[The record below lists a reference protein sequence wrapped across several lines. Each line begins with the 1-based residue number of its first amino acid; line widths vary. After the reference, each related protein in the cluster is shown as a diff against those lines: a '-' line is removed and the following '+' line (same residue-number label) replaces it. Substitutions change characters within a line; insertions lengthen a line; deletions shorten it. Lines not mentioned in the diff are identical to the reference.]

1 MLLKQNID
9 MELTYII
16 QIALGGVLLGGIY
29 GLLSLGMS
37 LNLGLLNIMNLAH
50 GSFLILGALTGYG
63 LSTGLGLPP
72 LLGLI
77 IVPLLLGG
85 LGRFLYPLL
94 IAPLSRREPSRAFV
108 SFLLITL
115 GLAFI
120 LEEVTA
126 SVLTHPLI
134 SLQAGFETWQWK
146 RLILSPLALLL
157 FLVLSGVIFVLA
169 YFLFRTDMG
178 RSLRAVPQDP
188 EGALFI
194 GIPLQKTK
202 AWAWSLGLGAAG
214 LAGVFWILLFPVP
227 PFMGLKL
234 TVMSILMVMA
244 VGPGHIPWAIGAGFF
259 WGIME
264 STGSAVL
271 GPQWG
276 ILIPLLIFLG
286 LLSFFPN
293 GLRGSR

>member
-1 MLLKQNID
+1 
-9 MELTYII
+9 MELTFII
-16 QIALGGVLLGGIY
+16 QAALGGVLLGGIY

-63 LSTGLGLPP
+63 LSAGLGLPP
-72 LLGLI
+72 FVGLI
-77 IVPLLLGG
+77 LVPLLFGG
-85 LGRFLYPLL
+85 LGGVLYLLL
-94 IAPLSRREPSRAFV
+94 IAPLSRREPARAF
-108 SFLLITL
+108 SAFLLITL

-120 LEEVTA
+120 LEEATA
-126 SVLTHPLI
+126 SILTHPLI
-134 SLQAGFETWQWK
+134 GLQSGLETWHWK
-146 RLILSPLALLL
+146 RLTLSPLALLL
-157 FLVLSGVIFVLA
+157 FLVLFGVILFLA
-169 YFLFRTDMG
+169 YFLYKTDQG
-178 RSLRAVPQDP
+178 RSLRAVSQDL

-194 GIPLQKTK
+194 GIPIQKDK
-202 AWAWSLGLGAAG
+202 ARAWSLGLAAAG
-214 LAGVFWILLFPVP
+214 LAGVFWILLFPVT

-244 VGPGHIPWAIGAGFF
+244 VGPGHILWAIGAGFL

-276 ILIPLLIFLG
+276 ILIPLMIYLG
-286 LLSFFPN
+286 LVSFFPE
-293 GLRGSR
+293 GLSRSR

>member
-1 MLLKQNID
+1 
-9 MELTYII
+9 MELTFII
-16 QIALGGVLLGGIY
+16 QVALGGVLLGGIY

-63 LSTGLGLPP
+63 LSAGLGFPP

-77 IVPLLLGG
+77 IVPLLFGG
-85 LGRFLYPLL
+85 LGGVLYPLL
-94 IAPLSRREPSRAFV
+94 IAPLAGRDPSRAFV
-108 SFLLITL
+108 SFLIVTL

-120 LEEVTA
+120 LEEVTT
-126 SVLTHPLI
+126 SILTHPLI
-134 SLQAGFETWQWK
+134 GLHSGFETWHWK
-146 RLILSPLALLL
+146 GLTLSPLTLIIFSVLSAVIL
-157 FLVLSGVIFVLA
+157 FLTF
-169 YFLFRTDMG
+169 FLFRTDLG
-178 RSLRAVPQDP
+178 RSLRAVPQDL

-194 GIPLQKTK
+194 GIPLNKTK

-214 LAGVFWILLFPVP
+214 LAGVFWILLFPVT

-244 VGPGHIPWAIGAGFF
+244 VGPGHIPRAIGAGFF
-259 WGIME
+259 WGILE
-264 STGSAVL
+264 STGSAVF

-276 ILIPLLIFLG
+276 ILVPLMVYLG
-286 LLSFFPN
+286 LLSFFPQ
-293 GLRGSR
+293 GLRRSG

>member
-1 MLLKQNID
+1 
-9 MELTYII
+9 
-16 QIALGGVLLGGIY
+16 
-29 GLLSLGMS
+29 MS

-63 LSTGLGLPP
+63 LSAGLGLPP

-94 IAPLSRREPSRAFV
+94 IAPLSRREPSWAFV

-115 GLAFI
+115 GLAFV

-157 FLVLSGVIFVLA
+157 FLVLSGVILFLA
-169 YFLFRTDMG
+169 YFLFRTDLG
-178 RSLRAVPQDP
+178 RSLRAVPQDL

-194 GIPLQKTK
+194 GISLQKTK

-214 LAGVFWILLFPVP
+214 LAGVFWILLFPVT

-244 VGPGHIPWAIGAGFF
+244 VGPGHIPRAIGAGFF
-259 WGIME
+259 WGLME

-276 ILIPLLIFLG
+276 ILIPLMIFLS
-286 LLSFFPN
+286 LLSFFPD

>member
-1 MLLKQNID
+1 
-9 MELTYII
+9 MELIFII
-16 QIALGGVLLGGIY
+16 QIVLGGVLLGGIY

-63 LSTGLGLPP
+63 LSAGLGLSP

-85 LGRFLYPLL
+85 LGRSLYPLL

-108 SFLLITL
+108 SSLLITL

-126 SVLTHPLI
+126 TVLTHPLI

-146 RLILSPLALLL
+146 RLILSPLSLLL
-157 FLVLSGVIFVLA
+157 FLVLSGVVLFLA

-214 LAGVFWILLFPVP
+214 LAGVFWILLFPVT

-234 TVMSILMVMA
+234 TVMSIMMVMA
-244 VGPGHIPWAIGAGFF
+244 VGPGHIPRAIGAGFF
-259 WGIME
+259 WGLME

-276 ILIPLLIFLG
+276 LLIPLLIFLG

-293 GLRGSR
+293 GLRRSG

>member
-1 MLLKQNID
+1 M
-9 MELTYII
+9 
-16 QIALGGVLLGGIY
+16 
-29 GLLSLGMS
+29 
-37 LNLGLLNIMNLAH
+37 
-50 GSFLILGALTGYG
+50 
-63 LSTGLGLPP
+63 
-72 LLGLI
+72 
-77 IVPLLLGG
+77 
-85 LGRFLYPLL
+85 
-94 IAPLSRREPSRAFV
+94 IAPLSRRDPSRAFV

-126 SVLTHPLI
+126 SILTHPLI
-134 SLQAGFETWQWK
+134 GLHSGFETWHWK
-146 RLILSPLALLL
+146 RLILSPLALIL
-157 FLVLSGVIFVLA
+157 FLVLSAVILFLA
-169 YFLFRTDMG
+169 YFLFRTDPG
-178 RSLRAVPQDP
+178 RSLRAVPQDL

-202 AWAWSLGLGAAG
+202 AWAWSFSLGAAG
-214 LAGVFWILLFPVP
+214 LAGVFWILLFPVT

-244 VGPGHIPWAIGAGFF
+244 VGPGHIPRAIGAGFF

-276 ILIPLLIFLG
+276 ILIPLMVYLG
-286 LLSFFPN
+286 LLSFFPE
-293 GLRGSR
+293 GLRWAR

>member
-1 MLLKQNID
+1 MDLIFIMQV
-9 MELTYII
+9 
-16 QIALGGVLLGGIY
+16 ALGGVLLGGIY

-37 LNLGLLNIMNLAH
+37 LNLGLLNIMNLSH

-63 LSTGLGLPP
+63 LSAGLGLPP

-77 IVPLLLGG
+77 IVPLLIGG
-85 LGRFLYPLL
+85 LGGALYPLL
-94 IAPLSRREPSRAFV
+94 IAPLSRREPARAFI

-120 LEEVTA
+120 LEEATA
-126 SVLTHPLI
+126 SILTHPLI
-134 SLQAGFETWQWK
+134 GLHSGFETWYWK
-146 RLILSPLALLL
+146 KLTLSPLALLL
-157 FLVLSGVIFVLA
+157 FLVLSGVILFLA
-169 YFLFRTDMG
+169 YFLFKTELG
-178 RSLRAVPQDP
+178 RSLRAVTQDL

-194 GIPLQKTK
+194 GIPIQKTR

-214 LAGVFWILLFPVP
+214 LAGVFWVLLFPVT

-234 TVMSILMVMA
+234 TVISILMVMA
-244 VGPGHIPWAIGAGFF
+244 VGPGHILRAIGAGFF

-276 ILIPLLIFLG
+276 MLIPLIIYLG
-286 LLSFFPN
+286 LLSFFPE
-293 GLRGSR
+293 GFGRSG

>member
-1 MLLKQNID
+1 
-9 MELTYII
+9 MELTFII
-16 QIALGGVLLGGIY
+16 QVALGGVLLGGIY

-37 LNLGLLNIMNLAH
+37 LNLSLLNIMNLAH

-63 LSTGLGLPP
+63 LSAGLGFQP

-77 IVPLLLGG
+77 VVPLLFGG
-85 LGRFLYPLL
+85 LGGALYPLL
-94 IAPLSRREPSRAFV
+94 MAPLSRREPARAFV

-126 SVLTHPLI
+126 SILIHPLI
-134 SLQAGFETWQWK
+134 GLNSGFETWHWK
-146 RLILSPLALLL
+146 RLTFSPLALILL
-157 FLVLSGVIFVLA
+157 LLLLGVILFLA
-169 YFLFRTDMG
+169 YFLFKTDLG
-178 RSLRAVPQDP
+178 RSLRAVSQDL

-194 GIPLQKTK
+194 GIPIQKTK
-202 AWAWSLGLGAAG
+202 AWAWSLGLAAAG
-214 LAGVFWILLFPVP
+214 LAGVFWILLFPIT

-244 VGPGHIPWAIGAGFF
+244 VGPGHILWAIGAGFL

-276 ILIPLLIFLG
+276 IMIPLMIYLG
-286 LLSFFPN
+286 LGSFFPE
-293 GLRGSR
+293 GLRRFR

>member
-1 MLLKQNID
+1 
-9 MELTYII
+9 
-16 QIALGGVLLGGIY
+16 LGGIY

-63 LSTGLGLPP
+63 LSAGLGLPP
-72 LLGLI
+72 LWGLI
-77 IVPLLLGG
+77 IVPLLFGG
-85 LGRFLYPLL
+85 LGGVLFPLL
-94 IAPLSRREPSRAFV
+94 MAPWPRRDPSRAFV

-126 SVLTHPLI
+126 SILTHPLVGLN
-134 SLQAGFETWQWK
+134 SGFETWNWK
-146 RLILSPLALLL
+146 RLALSPMALIL
-157 FLVLSGVIFVLA
+157 FLVLSAVILFLA
-169 YFLFRTDMG
+169 YFLFRTDPG
-178 RSLRAVPQDP
+178 RSLRAVPQDL

-202 AWAWSLGLGAAG
+202 AWAWSFSLGAAG
-214 LAGVFWILLFPVP
+214 LAGVFWILLFPVT

-244 VGPGHIPWAIGAGFF
+244 VGPGHIPRAIGAGFF
-259 WGIME
+259 WGILE
-264 STGSAVL
+264 STGCAVI

-276 ILIPLLIFLG
+276 ILIPLMVYLG
-286 LLSFFPN
+286 LVSFFPK
-293 GLRGSR
+293 GQRRAR

>member
-1 MLLKQNID
+1 

-16 QIALGGVLLGGIY
+16 QIALGGILLGGIY

-63 LSTGLGLPP
+63 LSAGLGLPP

-77 IVPLLLGG
+77 IVPLLFAG
-85 LGRFLYPLL
+85 LGRSLYPLL
-94 IAPLSRREPSRAFV
+94 ITPLSGRDPSKAFV

-120 LEEVTA
+120 LEEATA

-134 SLQAGFETWQWK
+134 GLHSGFETWQWK
-146 RLILSPLALLL
+146 RLTVSPLNLILLM
-157 FLVLSGVIFVLA
+157 VLA
-169 YFLFRTDMG
+169 VAIIFLSTLLFRTDLG
-178 RSLRAVPQDP
+178 RSLRAVPQDL
-188 EGALFI
+188 EGAVI
-194 GIPLQKTK
+194 VGIPLQKTK
-202 AWAWSLGLGAAG
+202 AWAWSLSLGAAG
-214 LAGVFWILLFPVP
+214 LAGVFWILLFPVT

-234 TVMSILMVMA
+234 TVMSILMVMV

-264 STGSAVL
+264 SAGSAVF
-271 GPQWG
+271 GPQWSTMIPLMIYLG
-276 ILIPLLIFLG
+276 ILTV
-286 LLSFFPN
+286 FPE
-293 GLRGSR
+293 GAKGSG

>member
-1 MLLKQNID
+1 

-16 QIALGGVLLGGIY
+16 QVVLGGVLLGGIY

-37 LNLGLLNIMNLAH
+37 LNLSLLNIINLAH

-63 LSTGLGLPP
+63 LSAGLGLPP

-77 IVPLLLGG
+77 IVPFLLGG
-85 LGRFLYPLL
+85 LGRFLYPFC
-94 IAPLSRREPSRAFV
+94 IAPLSRREPSSAFV
-108 SFLLITL
+108 SFLVITL

-126 SVLTHPLI
+126 AILTHPLI
-134 SLQAGFETWQWK
+134 SLQAGFEAWQWQG
-146 RLILSPLALLL
+146 LTFSPLTLLL
-157 FLVLSGVIFVLA
+157 FWVLTAVILFLA

-194 GIPLQKTK
+194 GIPLRRTK
-202 AWAWSLGLGAAG
+202 SWAWSLGLGAAG
-214 LAGVFWILLFPVP
+214 LAGVFWILLFPVT

-234 TVMSILMVMA
+234 TVMSLLLVVAM
-244 VGPGHIPWAIGAGFF
+244 GPGHIPKAVGAGFF

-276 ILIPLLIFLG
+276 ILLPLMIFLS

-293 GLRGSR
+293 GLRASR

>member
-1 MLLKQNID
+1 

-63 LSTGLGLPP
+63 LSSGLGLPP

-85 LGRFLYPLL
+85 LGRSLYPLL
-94 IAPLSRREPSRAFV
+94 IAPLSGREPSRAFV

-126 SVLTHPLI
+126 SILTHPLI
-134 SLQAGFETWQWK
+134 GLQAGFETWHWK
-146 RLILSPLALLL
+146 KLTLSPLALLL
-157 FLVLSGVIFVLA
+157 FLVLSGVIIFLT
-169 YFLFRTDMG
+169 YFLYRTDLG
-178 RSLRAVPQDP
+178 RSLRAVSQDL

-194 GIPLQKTK
+194 GIPLRKTK
-202 AWAWSLGLGAAG
+202 TWAWSLGLGSAG
-214 LAGVFWILLFPVP
+214 LAGVFWVLLFPVT

-234 TVMSILMVMA
+234 TVMSILMVMV
-244 VGPGHIPWAIGAGFF
+244 VGPGHIPRAIGAGFF

-276 ILIPLLIFLG
+276 ILIPLMIYLG
-286 LLSFFPN
+286 LLSFFPG
-293 GLRGSR
+293 GLRRPR